1 MFLTRRSPDR
11 TSSSETRL
19 MPSRR
24 SSNKSSTRRPIY
36 SNARQEKTK
45 RNWLILCVY
54 THTSETGG
62 AHHSKTEKTG
72 KKNKN
77 KNVRSAGL
85 TFRRHYSPIDAMIH
99 GPFMQE
105 RWNTTNQN
113 GILNC
118 RRKKTANDRKAS
130 NWQDSPIYSPN
141 AVLSALILFPPF
153 YSLFITS
160 VLLWGRAQHDGWWDD
175 VSHPSVRLSVCEC
188 VAMFCSHH
196 FTSWFDS
203 QLSAPNGGDCALVWI
218 INGRNLAVITWFPF
232 FFPCFYFL

>member
-62 AHHSKTEKTG
+62 DHHSKTEKTG
-72 KKNKN
+72 KKTRIKTFAPRASLFIVIT
-77 KNVRSAGL
+77 VRS
-85 TFRRHYSPIDAMIH
+85 M
-99 GPFMQE
+99 
-105 RWNTTNQN
+105 RWFTVPLCRSGETPPTQN
-113 GILNC
+113 GILKC
-118 RRKKTANDRKAS
+118 RRKKTANDQKAS
-130 NWQDSPIYSPN
+130 NWQVSPGIYSPN

-153 YSLFITS
+153 YSDKIR
-160 VLLWGRAQHDGWWDD
+160 W
-175 VSHPSVRLSVCEC
+175 
-188 VAMFCSHH
+188 
-196 FTSWFDS
+196 
-203 QLSAPNGGDCALVWI
+203 
-218 INGRNLAVITWFPF
+218 
-232 FFPCFYFL
+232 